1 MSVQKEDLRK
11 KSVECV
17 KNNAT
22 KTRVNNNPIL
32 GFVDCL
38 KTNVD
43 WEVVSNDTLHQK
55 NLVFK
60 LMVVCVV

>member
-1 MSVQKEDLRK
+1 MYIQKEDLRK

-17 KNNAT
+17 RNNAT

-43 WEVVSNDTLHQK
+43 
-55 NLVFK
+55 
-60 LMVVCVV
+60 